1 MAYATRSLIRT
12 VQAPRGAADG
22 KSSAGSPISAY
33 VYATDDAVATVETA
47 AYFKDSR
54 LRKGDV
60 IDVAADLAATPVRKA
75 YIVTAVNAAN
85 EATIVSA
92 FAAPV

>member
-1 MAYATRSLIRT
+1 MSFAERSLIRLT
-12 VQAPRGAADG
+12 QAPRGAADG
-22 KSSAGSPISAY
+22 KSTAGSPVSAY
-33 VYATDDAVATVETA
+33 MYATDDAVATVETA
-47 AYFKDSR
+47 AYFKDAR

-60 IDVAADLAATPVRKA
+60 IDVAADLGETPVRKA

-92 FAAPV
+92 FEAPA